1 MLQVILVHPT
11 IEMIEMTLQSL
22 VDVVA
27 MTVRDLVARWVV
39 AEFDDSV
46 DFARV
51 IVDRVQVPNERWIEI
66 EVNRAME
73 YRVTEGLRT
82 PRVSFHVFPY
92 SY

>member
-1 MLQVILVHPT
+1 MHPT

-27 MTVRDLVARWVV
+27 MMVRDLVAKWVV
-39 AEFDDSV
+39 AELDDSV
-46 DFARV
+46 GFARV
-51 IVDRVQVPNERWIEI
+51 IVDRVQDPNERWIEI

-73 YRVTEGLRT
+73 YRVTEGLRN